1 MNEYIAPLH
10 DIRFLLHDM
19 ASLDQVAGLPGYE
32 ETSPDLADAILEE
45 AGKFASGVLSPLNRS
60 GDIEGARWQA
70 DGVRMPSGW
79 RQAYKLFSEG
89 GWTSLAS
96 LKESGGQQLPQLLSS
111 FIEEM
116 WNGANMAFALSPMLT
131 RGAQQVLEL
140 RGSDYLKRTFL
151 PAMVRGEWTG
161 TMVLTEPQAGSDLA
175 AIRTRAV
182 RQSDGTYRLH
192 GQKIFITYGDHDM
205 APNIVHL
212 VLARVEGAPA
222 GSKGI
227 SLFVV
232 PKVLV
237 NADGSLGAP
246 NDVRCVSIE
255 HKMGIHASPT
265 CVMAF
270 GDNQGATGYLVGEEN
285 RGLDNM
291 FIMMNAARFAVGLEG
306 LGLGERAYQQALA
319 YAKERI
325 QGTELGD
332 KSGVRVAI
340 VRHPDIRRMLLSMK
354 SRIEAMRA
362 LACSIAVA
370 MDVAARH
377 PDEATRNESLEFVEL
392 MMPVAKGWFT
402 ENGIDIAS
410 LGIQIHGGIGFIEET
425 GAAQH
430 LRDARITAIYEGT
443 TGIQAADLIGRKVAR
458 DGGKSILALVETMCK
473 VQSELESHHESDLA
487 AIGAALKD
495 GIDALAR
502 STGFVVDTYATEPN
516 RAAAGAVPFLE
527 LFSIVTGGW
536 QLGRSALVATEKLR
550 DASGQ
555 SKFYTTKVRTARFY
569 ADHFL
574 SRAHGLAH
582 AITAGAEAVLAM
594 DESNF

>member
-10 DIRFLLHDM
+10 EMRFLLHDM
-19 ASLDQVAGLPGYE
+19 ASLDEVAGLPGYE

-45 AGKFASGVLSPLNRS
+45 AGKFANGVLSPLNRS

-70 DGVRMPSGW
+70 DGVRMPGGW
-79 RQAYKLFSEG
+79 REAYKLFSES

-96 LKESGGQQLPQLLSS
+96 PKESGGQELPQLLST
-111 FIEEM
+111 FVEEI

-175 AIRTRAV
+175 AIRTRAI
-182 RQSDGTYRLH
+182 RQADGTYRLH

-232 PKVLV
+232 PKILV
-237 NADGSLGAP
+237 DADGSLGAP

-306 LGLGERAYQQALA
+306 LGIGERAYQRALA

-325 QGTELGD
+325 QGSELGD
-332 KSGVRVAI
+332 KSGTRVPI
-340 VRHPDIRRMLLSMK
+340 VRHPDVRRMLLSMK
-354 SRIEAMRA
+354 SRIEVMRA
-362 LACSIAVA
+362 QACSIAVA

-377 PDEATRNESLEFVEL
+377 PDEAMRNESLAFVDL

-402 ENGIDIAS
+402 ESGIDIAS

-458 DGGKSILALVETMCK
+458 DEGKSILALVEKMRK
-473 VQSELESHHESDLA
+473 VQSDLERHDESDLT
-487 AIGAALKD
+487 ALGTALRD
-495 GIDALAR
+495 GIDALTR
-502 STGFVVDTYATEPN
+502 SVEFVLDTYAVEPN
-516 RAAAGAVPFLE
+516 RAAAGAAPFLE

-536 QLGRSALVATEKLR
+536 QLGRSALVATDKLR
-550 DASGQ
+550 AAAGQ
-555 SKFYTTKVRTARFY
+555 STFYKTKVRTARFFT
-569 ADHFL
+569 DHFL
-574 SRAHGLAH
+574 SRANGLAL